1 MAKKKTKTSGSDLY
15 HGDEAADII
24 ELNDAADE
32 DTSSVNSH
40 GGLFNIKEKIDTLVN
55 GEEPIVI
62 IGNKTGDEEVHEDAF
77 GITLRERN
85 VLAYIITAFIAA
97 AIIAGSFTLA
107 IYLPGDSDLINSRA
121 GDLLKSD
128 EEYSSL
134 LANKESLEYEV
145 NTLQAESDEKKTQVD
160 NLNDYDNTMAELDMK
175 IKENREEINIL
186 KSEMNEKQAQLDGL
200 NAAISGKNGTQIT
213 LTPGVY
219 TVGTNLQVGKYSVTG
234 SGKFQVASSDGVS
247 KVNEILGTSPYTITL
262 EQGDKVS
269 IGSST
274 KFTPVD

>member
-1 MAKKKTKTSGSDLY
+1 MAKKKTKTSHSDLY
-15 HGDEAADII
+15 TGDEAADII

-85 VLAYIITAFIAA
+85 VLAYIITACIAA

-121 GDLLKSD
+121 GDLLQSD

-134 LANKESLEYEV
+134 LEKKESLEYEV

-160 NLNDYDNTMAELDMK
+160 NLNDYDNTMAGLDMK
-175 IKENREEINIL
+175 IKENRDEIIIL
-186 KSEMNEKQAQLDGL
+186 KAEMSEKQAQLDGL
-200 NAAISGKNGTQIT
+200 NASISSKNGTQIT

-247 KVNEILGTSPYTITL
+247 KVNEILGASPYTITL